1 MTGTIASLYRH
12 PIKGF
17 TPERLEAVTLTAGAY
32 FPCDRIYAVED
43 GPSGFD
49 PENPAF
55 ISKTKFTVLAKL
67 PRVALARTQYDE
79 ASQCV
84 TVTGPG
90 MDALVADL
98 STATGLAAL
107 ADWLTVYLG
116 DEVRGPLKVLPC
128 AAEHRFT
135 DSRSGYVSI
144 INLASLRALEA
155 KLGAPIDPLRFRGN
169 VYVEGWPAWDEM
181 EWTGRVLPLGQA
193 RLEVIKP
200 IVRCAAT
207 HVDPQTGERD
217 IDLVPGLFNAYGHRY
232 CGVYAKVTLG
242 GAIAVG
248 DWAKISPSA

>member
-1 MTGTIASLYRH
+1 MTGTIASLYRY

-17 TPERLEAVTLTAGAY
+17 TPERLEAATLTAGAY

-49 PENPAF
+49 PEHPVF
-55 ISKTKFTVLAKL
+55 VSKTKFTVLAKL
-67 PRVALARTQYDE
+67 PSLALVRTQFDE
-79 ASQCV
+79 AGQCV

-107 ADWLTVYLG
+107 ADWLTAFLG
-116 DEVRGPLKVLPC
+116 DEVRGPLRVLPC
-128 AAEHRFT
+128 AAQHRFT

-144 INLASLRALEA
+144 INLASVRDLEVR
-155 KLGAPIDPLRFRGN
+155 LGAPVDPLRFRGN

-181 EWTGRVLPLGQA
+181 DWTGRVLTLGGA
-193 RLEVIKP
+193 VLEVIKP

-207 HVDPQTGERD
+207 HVDPDTGLRD
-217 IDLVPGLFNAYGHRY
+217 LDLVKGLFDAYGHQY
-232 CGVYAKVTLG
+232 CGVYAKIVQG
-242 GAIAVG
+242 GTIAIG
-248 DWAKISPSA
+248 DAC

>member
-17 TPERLEAVTLTAGAY
+17 TPERMEAAILTAGAY

-49 PENPAF
+49 PDSPAH
-55 ISKTKFTVLAKL
+55 INRNKFTVLANL

-79 ASQCV
+79 ASRCV
-84 TVTGPG
+84 SVTGPG

-155 KLGAPIDPLRFRGN
+155 KLGTPIDPLRFRGN
-169 VYVEGWPAWDEM
+169 VYIEGWPAWDEM
-181 EWTGRVLPLGQA
+181 DWTGRVLTLGQA

-217 IDLVPGLFNAYGHRY
+217 IDLVPGLFNAYGHQD
-232 CGVYAKVTLG
+232 CGLYAKIIQDGTVT
-242 GAIAVG
+242 IG
-248 DWAKISPSA
+248 DRADLVPTA

>member
-49 PENPAF
+49 PKHPAF

-79 ASQCV
+79 ACQCV
-84 TVTGPG
+84 SVTGPG
-90 MDALVADL
+90 MDALFADL
-98 STATGLAAL
+98 STATGLAKL
-107 ADWLTVYLG
+107 ADWLTAFLG

-155 KLGAPIDPLRFRGN
+155 KLGTPIDPLRFRGN

-181 EWTGRVLPLGQA
+181 DWTGRVLTLGQA

-200 IVRCAAT
+200 IVCCAAT

-217 IDLVPGLFNAYGHRY
+217 IDLVPGLYNAYGHQD
-232 CGVYAKVTLG
+232 CGLYAKIIQG
-242 GAIAVG
+242 GTVAIG
-248 DWAKISPSA
+248 DTADLEPTA

>member
-1 MTGTIASLYRH
+1 MTGTIASLYRY

-17 TPERLEAVTLTAGAY
+17 TPERLEAATLTAGAY

-49 PENPAF
+49 PEHPVF
-55 ISKTKFTVLAKL
+55 VSKTKFTVLAKL
-67 PRVALARTQYDE
+67 PSLALVRTQFGE
-79 ASQCV
+79 AGQCV

-107 ADWLTVYLG
+107 ADWLTAFLG
-116 DEVRGPLKVLPC
+116 DEVRGPLRVLPC
-128 AAEHRFT
+128 AAQHRFT

-144 INLASLRALEA
+144 INLASVRDLEVR
-155 KLGAPIDPLRFRGN
+155 LGAPVDPLRFRGN

-181 EWTGRVLPLGQA
+181 DWTGRVLTLGGA
-193 RLEVIKP
+193 VLEVIKP

-207 HVDPQTGERD
+207 HVDLDTGLRD
-217 IDLVPGLFNAYGHRY
+217 LDLVKGLFDAYGHQY
-232 CGVYAKVTLG
+232 CGVYAKIVQGGTL
-242 GAIAVG
+242 AIG
-248 DWAKISPSA
+248 DAC